1 MARLLP
7 VSPHVGRRVLK
18 AAPLGV
24 TVPPWT
30 AFGLALL
37 PLCLAGLLPL
47 WSVAALCALF
57 ALGVRWPAWAQAR
70 VLGTQLLIGLGM
82 LSGLPGS
89 LGDGAALVRLAGLY
103 LLASLGGFAL
113 SAAVHALEDG
123 RRRALLVPLAL
134 GLLAPQVGVPLA
146 LLGGALARPGPDA
159 RRAPLT
165 APEPARRWW
174 GALALGA
181 TPLLLLA
188 LLLPTPPAGPAGRD
202 VAGPAPVSGAAPE
215 ASTPDPAP
223 SSGGGSAGA
232 PLLQP
237 FQPPVTLNLGQAG
250 LPVELMLLGGLL
262 LAGAALGVPALQR
275 SRGQP
280 PHPAEWLIVAGLL
293 LTGLL
298 WVVAAV
304 LLYLGESGGSAA
316 LLPAARETQGRPGAG
331 GGPASGDAARV
342 IDLSWL
348 LPTLIWATLALML
361 ALAGALLW
369 LRRQGTPDPAL
380 PAVPPEGPADTPDT
394 QAAATHRVR
403 EAYRAAQTALS
414 AAGWPRPASETPA
427 AYAARLG
434 ALHAPLAAPLAT
446 LTAAYEPVRYGGRL
460 TDEDA
465 AQAEQAADLLTR
477 TLPTLPPAPTEDI
490 P

>member
-1 MARLLP
+1 MN
-7 VSPHVGRRVLK
+7 

-57 ALGVRWPAWAQAR
+57 ALGVRWPAWVQAR

-113 SAAVHALEDG
+113 SAAAHALEDG

-134 GLLAPQVGVPLA
+134 GLLGPQVGVLLA

-159 RRAPLT
+159 RRTDLT
-165 APEPARRWW
+165 PPEPARRWW
-174 GALALGA
+174 VTLALGVA
-181 TPLLLLA
+181 PLLLLA
-188 LLLPTPPAGPAGRD
+188 LLLPTPAAGPDGRD
-202 VAGPAPVSGAAPE
+202 VAGSPPVSGAAPD
-215 ASTPDPAP
+215 ASTSGLAP
-223 SSGGGSAGA
+223 SSGGRAAGA

-237 FQPPVTLNLGQAG
+237 FQPPVILNLGQSG

-262 LAGAALGVPALQR
+262 LAGAALSVPALR
-275 SRGQP
+275 RARGQP
-280 PHPAEWLIVAGLL
+280 PHPAEWLMVAGLL

-316 LLPAARETQGRPGAG
+316 LLPAAREAEGRPGAG
-331 GGPASGDAARV
+331 GGPASVDAAHV
-342 IDLSWL
+342 INLSWL
-348 LPTLIWATLALML
+348 MPTLTWATLALVL

-369 LRRQGTPDPAL
+369 LRRQGTPDPA
-380 PAVPPEGPADTPDT
+380 PPGDPPEVPADAPAT
-394 QAAATHRVR
+394 QTAATHRVR

-414 AAGWPRPASETPA
+414 TAGWPRSASETPA

-434 ALHAPLAAPLAT
+434 ALHAPLAGPLAT

-465 AQAEQAADLLTR
+465 TQAEQAADLLTR
-477 TLPTLPPAPTEDI
+477 ALPPAPTKDT

>member
-1 MARLLP
+1 MARLLL
-7 VSPHVGRRVLK
+7 VSPHVVRRVLN
-18 AAPLGV
+18 AAPLGL
-24 TVPPWT
+24 TGGPPRT

-47 WSVAALCALF
+47 WTVAALCGLF
-57 ALGVRWPAWAQAR
+57 ALGVRWPAWVQAR

-113 SAAVHALEDG
+113 SAAAHALEDG

-134 GLLAPQVGVPLA
+134 GLLAPQVGVLLA

-159 RRAPLT
+159 RRTDLT
-165 APEPARRWW
+165 PPEPARRWW
-174 GALALGA
+174 GLLALGA
-181 TPLLLLA
+181 APLLLLA
-188 LLLPTPPAGPAGRD
+188 LLLPATPAGPGGRETA
-202 VAGPAPVSGAAPE
+202 VASSSATVPAPVPTPDSKSTPASGA
-215 ASTPDPAP
+215 T
-223 SSGGGSAGA
+223 GA

-237 FQPPVTLNLGQAG
+237 FRPPQSLNLGEVSHQLEFMLMAG
-250 LPVELMLLGGLL
+250 LMLLGAGLS
-262 LAGAALGVPALQR
+262 VPALR
-275 SRGQP
+275 RARGRP
-280 PHPAEWLIVAGLL
+280 PHPAEWLMVAGLL

-304 LLYLGESGGSAA
+304 MLYMGGSGSPATLPPA
-316 LLPAARETQGRPGAG
+316 LPEPEGQPGAG
-331 GGPASGDAARV
+331 GGPASVDAAHV

-348 LPTLIWATLALML
+348 IPTLTWATLVLVL

-369 LRRQGTPDPAL
+369 LRRQDTPDPAL
-380 PAVPPEGPADTPDT
+380 PGDPPDLPPDAPTT

-414 AAGWPRPASETPA
+414 TAGWPRPAAETPV

-434 ALHAPLAAPLAT
+434 ALHPPLAGPLAT

-477 TLPTLPPAPTEDI
+477 TLPPAPTEDT

>member
-1 MARLLP
+1 MLT
-7 VSPHVGRRVLK
+7 
-18 AAPLGV
+18 AASV
-24 TVPPWT
+24 RASVPPWT

-47 WSVAALCALF
+47 WTAAALCGLF

-70 VLGTQLLIGLGM
+70 VLGTQLLIGLGL

-113 SAAVHALEDG
+113 SAAAHALEDG

-134 GLLAPQVGVPLA
+134 GLIAPQVGVPLA

-165 APEPARRWW
+165 PPEHTRRWW
-174 GALALGA
+174 GALALA
-181 TPLLLLA
+181 ALPLLLLA
-188 LLLPTPPAGPAGRD
+188 LLLPAPAAGPGSRN
-202 VAGPAPVSGAAPE
+202 VAGPAPVSGAAPD
-215 ASTPDPAP
+215 APTPGPGP
-223 SSGGGSAGA
+223 SSGPSSGTGPAGA

-237 FQPPVTLNLGQAG
+237 FQPPVTLNLGQSG

-262 LAGAALGVPALQR
+262 LAGAALGVPALR
-275 SRGQP
+275 RTRGQP

-348 LPTLIWATLALML
+348 LPTLVWATLALVL

-369 LRRQGTPDPAL
+369 LRRQGAPDPAL
-380 PAVPPEGPADTPDT
+380 PADLPQAPADVPAP
-394 QAAATHRVR
+394 QAATHRVR
-403 EAYRAAQTALS
+403 EAYRAAQAALG
-414 AAGWPRPASETPA
+414 AAGWPRAAAETPA

-434 ALHAPLAAPLAT
+434 ALHPPLAAPLAT

-477 TLPTLPPAPTEDI
+477 TLPTLPPAPTEDT